1 MSMTCTVNAAR
12 IATAAL
18 FTLAAFATTQ
28 AYAGSAARSSS
39 CVGSGFAV
47 SCATNWRWDES
58 GPRTSLAPEDPK
70 LAAEAAERE
79 AKWVTRCK
87 PVIRQDRYGVRRY
100 HYAAPGCEFGKAED

>member
-1 MSMTCTVNAAR
+1 MSNSWTVNTMR
-12 IATAAL
+12 LATVALFALAAL
-18 FTLAAFATTQ
+18 GTTQ
-28 AYAGSAARSSS
+28 ANAGSAARSSS

-47 SCATNWRWDES
+47 SCSTNWRWDES
-58 GPRTSLAPEDPK
+58 SPRTSLAPEDPK
-70 LAAEAAERE
+70 LTAEAAERE